1 MSIFTTKR
9 SRRRLLAELGALGVA
24 APVAGIRP
32 GATAAQGGV
41 ITPDGRVY
49 TAYVPAATKVGQFY
63 QYSCEFDAAW
73 VVLATFG
80 KDVPFEEQLDIV
92 GHD

>member
-63 QYSCEFDAAW
+63 QYSCEFDASW
-73 VVLATFG
+73 VVLKTFG
-80 KDVPFEEQLDIV
+80 
-92 GHD
+92 